1 MPALSYALCGLNEAV
16 LEQIGSVKDPE
27 AARAWSQRFEQG
39 GGASC
44 VVCHVAGRSGP
55 RTEYGNAINVLLT
68 GADRFSPAR
77 KLEAGRRVNDIPAD
91 PALPDSPTF
100 GDLIAQGFFP
110 APLAGA
116 DLPQGRKIPAKPSE
130 NVTVERARELVQKAG
145 AESDVFKILQLSRT
159 YELSP
164 EAAGALAEFRGE
176 MLILGL
182 KSLSP
187 EVAQA
192 LAKSQANTLWLHS
205 VTSVSPEAAEII
217 ARLPGKL
224 LMTGLAKLDSVA
236 LAEKLASRPGT
247 LSLPYLKQIK
257 PEIAAALGR
266 NERGLALTGLADIP
280 PEVQDKLAEAV
291 GYLALPNL
299 RSLDSMPLTRK
310 LASAG
315 TIFLPRVERLSVEQ
329 AKLIAATKR
338 PLILG
343 NLLSLAAMTPEVATV
358 FAENPFGNAL
368 ALAGLG
374 PISATAFETLVKSPW
389 YLELT
394 DVEAIS
400 PKQVRILDDA
410 LKGGKVRPPGQ
421 SFFGGK
427 FSAPKLKKLDS
438 ALLAETLFR
447 IGSRFD
453 SVTEISPE
461 AARALGGLKGDYRLS
476 FPSLEE
482 LAPETAELMMRRSW
496 EDISLPAL
504 RNVSLETVRSLV
516 KQTSVL
522 KLGIS
527 SMPPK
532 LAPVF
537 GELKGA
543 PFFGGRRPEHPEDY
557 LGGGGLSFPYLND
570 LSPEA
575 ASILVKSLTRGNY
588 KDGRTKS
595 PQLSFGRNDSD
606 ASSSPRLTPELAA
619 ELAKYQGGLGLNGPR
634 EISPESAAALSA
646 YSGPMLGLGL
656 KVLDSPAAA
665 QALVRSKTQEVALYS
680 LRAATREV
688 LEILKSSKVRMPD
701 DSRQPNFIFIV
712 R

>member
-27 AARAWSQRFEQG
+27 AARAWSLRFEQG

-77 KLEAGRRVNDIPAD
+77 KLEAGRRVSDIPAD

-224 LMTGLAKLDSVA
+224 LMTGLARLDSVA
-236 LAEKLASRPGT
+236 LAEKLAKRPGT

-266 NERGLALTGLADIP
+266 NERGLALTGLGDIP

-310 LASAG
+310 L
-315 TIFLPRVERLSVEQ
+315 V
-329 AKLIAATKR
+329 
-338 PLILG
+338 
-343 NLLSLAAMTPEVATV
+343 
-358 FAENPFGNAL
+358 
-368 ALAGLG
+368 
-374 PISATAFETLVKSPW
+374 
-389 YLELT
+389 
-394 DVEAIS
+394 
-400 PKQVRILDDA
+400 
-410 LKGGKVRPPGQ
+410 
-421 SFFGGK
+421 
-427 FSAPKLKKLDS
+427 
-438 ALLAETLFR
+438 
-447 IGSRFD
+447 
-453 SVTEISPE
+453 
-461 AARALGGLKGDYRLS
+461 
-476 FPSLEE
+476 PS
-482 LAPETAELMMRRSW
+482 
-496 EDISLPAL
+496 
-504 RNVSLETVRSLV
+504 
-516 KQTSVL
+516 
-522 KLGIS
+522 
-527 SMPPK
+527 
-532 LAPVF
+532 
-537 GELKGA
+537 
-543 PFFGGRRPEHPEDY
+543 
-557 LGGGGLSFPYLND
+557 
-570 LSPEA
+570 
-575 ASILVKSLTRGNY
+575 
-588 KDGRTKS
+588 
-595 PQLSFGRNDSD
+595 
-606 ASSSPRLTPELAA
+606 
-619 ELAKYQGGLGLNGPR
+619 
-634 EISPESAAALSA
+634 
-646 YSGPMLGLGL
+646 
-656 KVLDSPAAA
+656 
-665 QALVRSKTQEVALYS
+665 
-680 LRAATREV
+680 
-688 LEILKSSKVRMPD
+688 
-701 DSRQPNFIFIV
+701 
-712 R
+712 

>member
-1 MPALSYALCGLNEAV
+1 
-16 LEQIGSVKDPE
+16 
-27 AARAWSQRFEQG
+27 
-39 GGASC
+39 
-44 VVCHVAGRSGP
+44 
-55 RTEYGNAINVLLT
+55 VLLT

-77 KLEAGRRVNDIPAD
+77 KLEAGRRVSDIPAD

-116 DLPQGRKIPAKPSE
+116 DLPPGRKISAKPSE

-159 YELSP
+159 YEVSP

-224 LMTGLAKLDSVA
+224 LMTGLARLDSVA
-236 LAEKLASRPGT
+236 LAEKLAKRPGT

-266 NERGLALTGLADIP
+266 NERGLALTGLGDIP

-310 LASAG
+310 LASAR

-410 LKGGKVRPPGQ
+410 LKGGKVRPPLQ
-421 SFFGGK
+421 SFWGGK

-447 IGSRFD
+447 SGSRFA

-461 AARALGGLKGDYRLS
+461 AAGALGGLKGAYGLS

-496 EDISLPAL
+496 GGISLPAL
-504 RNVSLETVRSLV
+504 RKVSLETVRSLV
-516 KQTSVL
+516 KQTSGL
-522 KLGIS
+522 TLGIT
-527 SMPPK
+527 SMSPK
-532 LAPVF
+532 LALVF
-537 GELKGA
+537 GEMASNEGA
-543 PFFGGRRPEHPEDY
+543 
-557 LGGGGLSFPYLND
+557 LGGGQLSFPCLND

-575 ASILVKSLTRGNY
+575 ARILVKSLTRGDY
-588 KDGRTKS
+588 STFGGRNKS
-595 PQLSFGRNDSD
+595 PQLFFGGNIAN
-606 ASSSPRLTPELAA
+606 ASISPKLMPELAT
-619 ELAKYQGGLGLNGPR
+619 ELAKYQGRLGLNGLT
-634 EISPESAAALSA
+634 EISEESAVALSA
-646 YSGPMLGLGL
+646 YSGPMLDLGL
-656 KVLDSPAAA
+656 RVLGSPAVA
-665 QALVRSKTQEVALYS
+665 QALVRSKAQREVGLYS
-680 LRAATREV
+680 LRAATPEV
-688 LEILKSSKVRMPD
+688 LEILKGSKVRMPRD
-701 DSRQPNFIFIV
+701 PIEQIR
-712 R
+712 

>member
-16 LEQIGSVKDPE
+16 LEQIGSVKDQE
-27 AARAWSQRFEQG
+27 AARAWSLRLEQG

-100 GDLIAQGFFP
+100 GDLIAQGLFP
-110 APLAGA
+110 APPAGA
-116 DLPQGRKIPAKPSE
+116 DLPLGRKFPAKPSE

-182 KSLSP
+182 KSISP

-205 VTSVSPEAAEII
+205 VTSVSPDAAEII

-224 LMTGLAKLDSVA
+224 VMTGLAKLDSVA
-236 LAEKLASRPGT
+236 LAEKLARRPGT

-266 NERGLALTGLADIP
+266 NERGLALTGLGDIP

-389 YLELT
+389 YLELM

-410 LKGGKVRPPGQ
+410 LKAGKVRPPGQ

-447 IGSRFD
+447 SGSRFA

-461 AARALGGLKGDYRLS
+461 AAGALGGLKGAYGLS

-496 EDISLPAL
+496 GGISLPAL
-504 RNVSLETVRSLV
+504 RKVSLETVRSLV
-516 KQTSVL
+516 KQTSGL
-522 KLGIS
+522 TLGIT
-527 SMPPK
+527 SMSPK

-537 GELKGA
+537 GEMASNEGA
-543 PFFGGRRPEHPEDY
+543 
-557 LGGGGLSFPYLND
+557 LGGGQLSFPCLND

-575 ASILVKSLTRGNY
+575 ARILVKSLTRGDY
-588 KDGRTKS
+588 STFGGRNNGLTKS
-595 PQLSFGRNDSD
+595 PQLFFGGNIAN
-606 ASSSPRLTPELAA
+606 ASISPRLTSELAA
-619 ELAKYQGGLGLNGPR
+619 ELAKYQGRLGLNGLT

-646 YSGPMLGLGL
+646 YSGPILDLGLR
-656 KVLDSPAAA
+656 VLDSPAVA
-665 QALVRSKTQEVALYS
+665 QALVRSKAQREVGLYS
-680 LRAATREV
+680 LRAATPEV
-688 LEILKSSKVRMPD
+688 LEILKGSKVRMPRD
-701 DSRQPNFIFIV
+701 PIEQIR
-712 R
+712 

>member
-1 MPALSYALCGLNEAV
+1 M
-16 LEQIGSVKDPE
+16 
-27 AARAWSQRFEQG
+27 
-39 GGASC
+39 
-44 VVCHVAGRSGP
+44 VCHVAGRSGP

-116 DLPQGRKIPAKPSE
+116 DLPPGRKISAKPSE

-159 YELSP
+159 YEVSP

-224 LMTGLAKLDSVA
+224 VMTGLAKLDSVA
-236 LAEKLASRPGT
+236 LAEKLAKRPGT

-266 NERGLALTGLADIP
+266 NERGLALTGLGDIP

-310 LASAG
+310 LASAR

-410 LKGGKVRPPGQ
+410 LKGGKVRPPLQ
-421 SFFGGK
+421 SFWGGK

-447 IGSRFD
+447 SGSRFA

-461 AARALGGLKGDYRLS
+461 AAGALGGLKGAYGLS

-496 EDISLPAL
+496 GGISLPAL
-504 RNVSLETVRSLV
+504 RKVSLETVRSLV
-516 KQTSVL
+516 KQTSGL
-522 KLGIS
+522 TLGIT
-527 SMPPK
+527 SMSPK
-532 LAPVF
+532 LALVF
-537 GELKGA
+537 GEMASNEGA
-543 PFFGGRRPEHPEDY
+543 
-557 LGGGGLSFPYLND
+557 LGGGQLSFPCLND

-575 ASILVKSLTRGNY
+575 ARILVKSLTRGDY
-588 KDGRTKS
+588 STFGGRNKS
-595 PQLSFGRNDSD
+595 PQLFFGGNI
-606 ASSSPRLTPELAA
+606 ASASICPELTPELAT
-619 ELAKYQGGLGLNGPR
+619 ELAKYQGRLGLNGLT

-646 YSGPMLGLGL
+646 YSGPILDLGLR
-656 KVLDSPAAA
+656 VLDSPAVA
-665 QALVRSKTQEVALYS
+665 QALVRSKVQREVGLYS
-680 LRAATREV
+680 LRAATPEV
-688 LEILKSSKVRMPD
+688 LEILKGSKVRMPD
-701 DSRQPNFIFIV
+701 GSRQPFTILI

>member
-1 MPALSYALCGLNEAV
+1 M
-16 LEQIGSVKDPE
+16 
-27 AARAWSQRFEQG
+27 
-39 GGASC
+39 
-44 VVCHVAGRSGP
+44 VCHVAGRSGP

-77 KLEAGRRVNDIPAD
+77 KLEAGRRVSDIPAD

-159 YELSP
+159 YEVSP

-224 LMTGLAKLDSVA
+224 LMTGLARLDSVA
-236 LAEKLASRPGT
+236 LAEKLAKRPGT

-266 NERGLALTGLADIP
+266 NERGLALTGLGDIP

-310 LASAG
+310 LASAR

-410 LKGGKVRPPGQ
+410 LKGGKVRPPLQ
-421 SFFGGK
+421 SFWGGK

-447 IGSRFD
+447 SGSRFA

-461 AARALGGLKGDYRLS
+461 AAGALGGLKGAYGLS

-496 EDISLPAL
+496 GGISLPAL
-504 RNVSLETVRSLV
+504 RKVSLETVRSLV
-516 KQTSVL
+516 KQTSGL
-522 KLGIS
+522 TLGIT
-527 SMPPK
+527 SMSPK
-532 LAPVF
+532 LALVF
-537 GELKGA
+537 GEMASNEGA
-543 PFFGGRRPEHPEDY
+543 
-557 LGGGGLSFPYLND
+557 LGGGQLSFPCLND

-575 ASILVKSLTRGNY
+575 ARILVKSLTRGDY
-588 KDGRTKS
+588 STFGGRNKS
-595 PQLSFGRNDSD
+595 PQLFFGGNIAN
-606 ASSSPRLTPELAA
+606 ASISPKLMPELAT
-619 ELAKYQGGLGLNGPR
+619 ELAKYQGRLGLNGLT
-634 EISPESAAALSA
+634 EISEESAVALSA
-646 YSGPMLGLGL
+646 YSGPMLDLGL
-656 KVLDSPAAA
+656 RVLGSPAVA
-665 QALVRSKTQEVALYS
+665 QALVRSKAQREVGLYS
-680 LRAATREV
+680 LRAATPEV
-688 LEILKSSKVRMPD
+688 LEILKGSKVRMPRD
-701 DSRQPNFIFIV
+701 PIEQIR
-712 R
+712 

>member
-1 MPALSYALCGLNEAV
+1 M
-16 LEQIGSVKDPE
+16 
-27 AARAWSQRFEQG
+27 
-39 GGASC
+39 
-44 VVCHVAGRSGP
+44 VCHVAGRSGP

-77 KLEAGRRVNDIPAD
+77 KLEAGRRVSDIPAD

-116 DLPQGRKIPAKPSE
+116 DLPPGRKISAKPSE

-159 YELSP
+159 YEVSP

-224 LMTGLAKLDSVA
+224 LMTGLARLDSVA
-236 LAEKLASRPGT
+236 LAEKLAKRPGT

-266 NERGLALTGLADIP
+266 NERGLALTGLGDIP

-310 LASAG
+310 LASAR

-410 LKGGKVRPPGQ
+410 LKGGKVRPPLQ
-421 SFFGGK
+421 SFWGGK

-447 IGSRFD
+447 SGSRFA

-461 AARALGGLKGDYRLS
+461 AAGALGGLKGAYGLS

-496 EDISLPAL
+496 GGISLPAL
-504 RNVSLETVRSLV
+504 RKVSLETVRSLV
-516 KQTSVL
+516 KQTSGL
-522 KLGIS
+522 TLGIT
-527 SMPPK
+527 SMSPK
-532 LAPVF
+532 LALVF
-537 GELKGA
+537 GEMASNEGA
-543 PFFGGRRPEHPEDY
+543 
-557 LGGGGLSFPYLND
+557 LGGGQLSFPCLND

-575 ASILVKSLTRGNY
+575 ARILVKSLTRGDY
-588 KDGRTKS
+588 STFGGRNKS
-595 PQLSFGRNDSD
+595 PQLFFGGNIAN
-606 ASSSPRLTPELAA
+606 ASISPKLMPELAT
-619 ELAKYQGGLGLNGPR
+619 ELAKYQGRLGLNGLT
-634 EISPESAAALSA
+634 EISEESAVALSA
-646 YSGPMLGLGL
+646 YSGPMLDLGL
-656 KVLDSPAAA
+656 RVLGSPAVA
-665 QALVRSKTQEVALYS
+665 QALVRSKAQREVGLYS
-680 LRAATREV
+680 LRAATPEV
-688 LEILKSSKVRMPD
+688 LEILKGSKVRMPRD
-701 DSRQPNFIFIV
+701 PIEQIR
-712 R
+712 

>member
-1 MPALSYALCGLNEAV
+1 M
-16 LEQIGSVKDPE
+16 
-27 AARAWSQRFEQG
+27 
-39 GGASC
+39 
-44 VVCHVAGRSGP
+44 VCHVAGRSGP

-77 KLEAGRRVNDIPAD
+77 KLEAGRRVSDIPAD

-116 DLPQGRKIPAKPSE
+116 DLPPGRKISAKPSE

-159 YELSP
+159 YEVSP

-224 LMTGLAKLDSVA
+224 LMTGLARLDSVA
-236 LAEKLASRPGT
+236 LAEKLAKRPGT

-266 NERGLALTGLADIP
+266 NERGLALTGLGDIP

-310 LASAG
+310 LASAR

-410 LKGGKVRPPGQ
+410 LKGGKVRPPLQ
-421 SFFGGK
+421 SFWGGK

-447 IGSRFD
+447 SGSRFA

-461 AARALGGLKGDYRLS
+461 AAGALGGLKGAYGLS

-496 EDISLPAL
+496 GGISLPAL
-504 RNVSLETVRSLV
+504 RKVSLETVRSLV
-516 KQTSVL
+516 KQTSGL
-522 KLGIS
+522 TLGIT
-527 SMPPK
+527 SMSPK
-532 LAPVF
+532 LALVF
-537 GELKGA
+537 GEMASNEGA
-543 PFFGGRRPEHPEDY
+543 
-557 LGGGGLSFPYLND
+557 LGGGQLSFPCLND

-575 ASILVKSLTRGNY
+575 ARILVKSLTRGDY
-588 KDGRTKS
+588 STFGGRNKS
-595 PQLSFGRNDSD
+595 PQLFFGGNI
-606 ASSSPRLTPELAA
+606 ASASICPELTPELAT
-619 ELAKYQGGLGLNGPR
+619 ELAKYQGRLGLNGLT
-634 EISPESAAALSA
+634 EISEESAVALSA
-646 YSGPMLGLGL
+646 YSGPMLDLGL
-656 KVLDSPAAA
+656 RVLGSPAVA
-665 QALVRSKTQEVALYS
+665 QALVRSKAQREVGLYS
-680 LRAATREV
+680 LRAATPEV
-688 LEILKSSKVRMPD
+688 LEILKGSKVRMPRD
-701 DSRQPNFIFIV
+701 PIEQIR
-712 R
+712 

>member
-1 MPALSYALCGLNEAV
+1 
-16 LEQIGSVKDPE
+16 
-27 AARAWSQRFEQG
+27 
-39 GGASC
+39 
-44 VVCHVAGRSGP
+44 
-55 RTEYGNAINVLLT
+55 VLLT

-116 DLPQGRKIPAKPSE
+116 DLPPGRKISAKPSE

-159 YELSP
+159 YEVSP

-224 LMTGLAKLDSVA
+224 VMTGLAKLDSVA
-236 LAEKLASRPGT
+236 LAEKLAKRPGT

-266 NERGLALTGLADIP
+266 NERGLALTGLGDIP

-310 LASAG
+310 LASAR

-410 LKGGKVRPPGQ
+410 LKGGKVRPPLQ
-421 SFFGGK
+421 SFWGGK

-447 IGSRFD
+447 SGSRFA

-461 AARALGGLKGDYRLS
+461 AAGALGGLKGAYGLS

-496 EDISLPAL
+496 GGISLPAL
-504 RNVSLETVRSLV
+504 RKVSLETVRSLV
-516 KQTSVL
+516 KQTSGL
-522 KLGIS
+522 TLGIT
-527 SMPPK
+527 SMSPK
-532 LAPVF
+532 LALVF
-537 GELKGA
+537 GEMASNEGA
-543 PFFGGRRPEHPEDY
+543 
-557 LGGGGLSFPYLND
+557 LGGGQLSFPCLND

-575 ASILVKSLTRGNY
+575 ARILVKSLTRGDY
-588 KDGRTKS
+588 STFGGRNKS
-595 PQLSFGRNDSD
+595 PQLFFGGNI
-606 ASSSPRLTPELAA
+606 ASASICPELTPELAT
-619 ELAKYQGGLGLNGPR
+619 ELAKYQGRLGLNGLT
-634 EISPESAAALSA
+634 EILPESAAALSA
-646 YSGPMLGLGL
+646 YSGPILDLGLR
-656 KVLDSPAAA
+656 VLDSPAVA
-665 QALVRSKTQEVALYS
+665 QALVRSKVQREVGLYS
-680 LRAATREV
+680 LRAATPEV
-688 LEILKSSKVRMPD
+688 LEILKGSKVRMPD
-701 DSRQPNFIFIV
+701 GSRQPFTILI